1 MLFISLLHINW
12 QETRV
17 AINSKVFK
25 PSSIAIWNRYKTKYS
40 KNGQLVDELEEV
52 EQAANP

>member
-1 MLFISLLHINW
+1 MNR